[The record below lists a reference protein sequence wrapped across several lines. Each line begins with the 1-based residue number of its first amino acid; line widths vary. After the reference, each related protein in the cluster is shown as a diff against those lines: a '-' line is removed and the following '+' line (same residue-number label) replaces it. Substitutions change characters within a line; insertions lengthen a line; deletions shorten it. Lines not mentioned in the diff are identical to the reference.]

1 MNLSQLR
8 HLLALTQTGSFS
20 RAAEQLHVTQ
30 SALSRSISAL
40 EEEKSALEAGFA
52 DVRVTDGGIT
62 RRIVHHDGHE
72 ESREFSLFLAVG
84 TKPAQA

>member
-40 EEEKSALEAGFA
+40 EEELGLKLVDRIGKSNELTPFGLSVVERA
-52 DVRVTDGGIT
+52 
-62 RRIVHHDGHE
+62 RRIVQEAGE
-72 ESREFSLFLAVG
+72 LQRSA
-84 TKPAQA
+84 